1 MKGEVG
7 STRPRQTVYR
17 VSTTRHGAH
26 APPRPSTT
34 RRPNDFFSTCIP
46 SRTKLKLVP
55 KTSCLVVKAGSTF
68 GGEDNGQ
75 SLRGALEEEEN
86 ERFDKLAEVFA
97 RRDEDTWVRL
107 MAQSRRWEGMRD
119 GFFARL
125 EARARTEEE
134 EEKGNPDAKM
144 KRIGDQDQK
153 DLQDLDGKDESLV
166 GLVAR
171 LRDASSAY
179 DGKKRAFDK
188 LVECNEVDLE
198 GLVALLGPNNL
209 DGSFFEF
216 CRDVVA
222 SHREDRE
229 EQERLAGRMAAVI
242 ALREAQV
249 SGNEVRGYMRRRRCV
264 RWPRILRPSLSRFIL
279 AIVQN

>member
-1 MKGEVG
+1 
-7 STRPRQTVYR
+7 
-17 VSTTRHGAH
+17 
-26 APPRPSTT
+26 
-34 RRPNDFFSTCIP
+34 
-46 SRTKLKLVP
+46 
-55 KTSCLVVKAGSTF
+55 
-68 GGEDNGQ
+68 
-75 SLRGALEEEEN
+75 
-86 ERFDKLAEVFA
+86 
-97 RRDEDTWVRL
+97 
-107 MAQSRRWEGMRD
+107 MRD

-125 EARARTEEE
+125 EARARIEEE
-134 EEKGNPDAKM
+134 EEMGNPDAKM
-144 KRIGDQDQK
+144 KGIGDQDQK

-188 LVECNEVDLE
+188 LVDCNEVDLE

-264 RWPRILRPSLSRFIL
+264 RWPRILRPPLSRFIL

>member
-1 MKGEVG
+1 M
-7 STRPRQTVYR
+7 
-17 VSTTRHGAH
+17 
-26 APPRPSTT
+26 
-34 RRPNDFFSTCIP
+34 
-46 SRTKLKLVP
+46 KLVP

-144 KRIGDQDQK
+144 KGIGDQDQK

-179 DGKKRAFDK
+179 DGKKRALYK
-188 LVECNEVDLE
+188 LVDCNEVDLE

-264 RWPRILRPSLSRFIL
+264 RWPRILRPPLSRFIL

>member
-1 MKGEVG
+1 MKVEVG
-7 STRPRQTVYR
+7 STRPRLYR
-17 VSTTRHGAH
+17 VSKTRHGAH

-34 RRPNDFFSTCIP
+34 RRPIDFFS
-46 SRTKLKLVP
+46 KLKVP
-55 KTSCLVVKAGSTF
+55 KSCLVVKAGSTF

-97 RRDEDTWVRL
+97 RRDENTWVRL

-134 EEKGNPDAKM
+134 EEEKGNPEM
-144 KRIGDQDQK
+144 KGIGDQDQK
-153 DLQDLDGKDESLV
+153 DRLQDLDGKDESLV

-188 LVECNEVDLE
+188 LVDCNEVDLE

-209 DGSFFEF
+209 DGPFFEF

-249 SGNEVRGYMRRRRCV
+249 SGNEVGGYMRRRRCV
-264 RWPRILRPSLSRFIL
+264 RWPRTLRPPLSRFIL